1 MKKQYI
7 GRSIAL
13 LLSFLLI
20 LCCGP
25 ITAFGQAPQDTSK
38 ILQSNQ
44 IEQSSMPEQ
53 TSEPIKDSQPDKEIQ
68 DIQTSLPEQ
77 ESEPVEDNQAI
88 QESGPA
94 YSQTPGAV
102 ANDIQANDISGPNT
116 VEVGD
121 SITLN
126 GTSGWVWNH
135 NWSYSSKDGGKVNI
149 SVDPWDG
156 STATISGVSAGTVT
170 ITHTYSYGLGWTGSE
185 TFTVKITAPQGNF
198 IEARVYLRYSNQI
211 PDDIN
216 QDFGA
221 AEFGP
226 GGDDSTYITVTV
238 DRDKVNALTEAY
250 INRNGYIYYSI
261 DSDRDW
267 NQGSLTRKE
276 KVARFWEEVIYPAIE
291 ESDRQALDEIFGGHG
306 NFIGYVLKKEN
317 SGWHIDGILAE
328 DPPIY
333 VVELYDMDQNGQ
345 CVFTISDNNESRPGV
360 SYSDF
365 EARLEE
371 YLGGTDYTY
380 IAKETDF
387 IQVEYTKNGVRC
399 ITTVTPYEGDGYY
412 NQYHVYPGS
421 WQNRFAYRQVTA
433 NVYYISRMQIET
445 EVYSSLSISKTVT
458 GNAANINEHFNFTLS
473 CSALKNDTYKVTY
486 TGTEGCDTHHASTI
500 TFNYKGEASITLK
513 HGETAYIQDIPRD
526 ITVTVTESEQDGA
539 NNYTAKVSVNGAQQ
553 RQGKQAEVRIQ
564 GQNNVAFENSIAAP
578 VPTGI
583 VMDIL
588 PYIVLAAV
596 VLAGVITLV
605 IVHFKRK
612 GPHNKD
618 IWDE

>member
-25 ITAFGQAPQDTSK
+25 ITAFGQAPQNTSQ
-38 ILQSNQ
+38 IVQSNQ
-44 IEQSSMPEQ
+44 IEQSSLPE
-53 TSEPIKDSQPDKEIQ
+53 
-68 DIQTSLPEQ
+68 QTSLPEQ
-77 ESEPVEDNQAI
+77 ESEPVENNQAI
-88 QESGPA
+88 QESHPA
-94 YSQTPGAV
+94 YSQTPGAA
-102 ANDIQANDISGPNT
+102 ANDIQARDISGPNT

-126 GTSGWVWNH
+126 GTSDWVWNH
-135 NWSYSSKDGGKVNI
+135 NWSYSSNDGGKVDI
-149 SVDPWDG
+149 SVDSWDG

-185 TFTVKITAPQGNF
+185 TFTVNITAPQGNF
-198 IEARVYLRYSNQI
+198 IEAKVYLRYSNAI
-211 PDDIN
+211 PQDIN
-216 QDFGA
+216 NDFGA
-221 AEFGP
+221 SEFGP

-238 DRDKVNALTEAY
+238 DLDKVDELTEAY
-250 INRNGYIYYSI
+250 RTGNWIYYSI

-267 NQGSLTRKE
+267 NQGNLTRKE
-276 KVARFWEEVIYPAIE
+276 KVTRFWEQVIYPAIE
-291 ESDRQALDEIFGGHG
+291 ENDRQALDEIFGGHG

-317 SGWHIDGILAE
+317 VGWHIDGILAE

-333 VVELYDMDQNGQ
+333 VVELYDIDQGER
-345 CVFTISDNNESRPGV
+345 CVFTLSSNNEQRPGV

-365 EARLEE
+365 EDRLEE

-399 ITTVTPYEGDGYY
+399 VTTVTPFEGDGYGS
-412 NQYHVYPGS
+412 QYHVYPGT
-421 WQNRFAYRQVTA
+421 WQNKFAYRQVTA

-458 GNAANINEHFNFTLS
+458 GNAANVNEHFNFTLS
-473 CSALKNDTYKVTY
+473 CSALKNNTYNVTY
-486 TGTEGCDTHHASTI
+486 TGTEGCDTNHASTI
-500 TFNYKGEASITLK
+500 KFDYRGQASITLK
-513 HGETAYIQDIPRD
+513 HGETAYIQDIPSD
-526 ITVTVTESEQDGA
+526 ITITVTESEQNNA

-553 RQGKQAEVRIQ
+553 RQGKQAEVHIQ

>member
-25 ITAFGQAPQDTSK
+25 ITAFGQAPQNTSQ
-38 ILQSNQ
+38 IVQSNQ
-44 IEQSSMPEQ
+44 IEQSSLPE
-53 TSEPIKDSQPDKEIQ
+53 
-68 DIQTSLPEQ
+68 QTSLPEQ
-77 ESEPVEDNQAI
+77 ESEPVENNQAI
-88 QESGPA
+88 QESHPA
-94 YSQTPGAV
+94 YSQTPGAA
-102 ANDIQANDISGPNT
+102 ANDIQARDISGPNT

-126 GTSGWVWNH
+126 GTSDWVWNH
-135 NWSYSSKDGGKVNI
+135 NWSYSSNDGGKVDI
-149 SVDPWDG
+149 SVDSWDG

-185 TFTVKITAPQGNF
+185 TFTVNITAPQGNF
-198 IEARVYLRYSNQI
+198 IEAKVYLRYSNAI
-211 PDDIN
+211 PQDIN
-216 QDFGA
+216 NDFGA
-221 AEFGP
+221 SEFGP

-238 DRDKVNALTEAY
+238 DLDKVDELTEAY
-250 INRNGYIYYSI
+250 RTGNWIYYSI

-267 NQGSLTRKE
+267 NQGNLTRKE
-276 KVARFWEEVIYPAIE
+276 KVTRFWEQVIYPAIE
-291 ESDRQALDEIFGGHG
+291 ENDRQALDEIFGGHG

-399 ITTVTPYEGDGYY
+399 ITTVTPFEGDGYGS
-412 NQYHVYPGS
+412 QYHVYPGT
-421 WQNRFAYRQVTA
+421 WQNKFDYRQVTA

-458 GNAANINEHFNFTLS
+458 GNAANVNEHFNFTLS
-473 CSALKNDTYKVTY
+473 CSALKNNTYNVTY
-486 TGTEGCDTHHASTI
+486 TGTEGCDTNHASTI
-500 TFNYKGEASITLK
+500 KFDYRGQASITLK
-513 HGETAYIQDIPRD
+513 HGETAYIQDIPSD
-526 ITVTVTESEQDGA
+526 ITITVTESEQNNA

-553 RQGKQAEVRIQ
+553 RQGKQAEVHIQ

>member
-25 ITAFGQAPQDTSK
+25 ITAFGQAPQNTSQ
-38 ILQSNQ
+38 IVQSNQ
-44 IEQSSMPEQ
+44 IEQSSLPE
-53 TSEPIKDSQPDKEIQ
+53 
-68 DIQTSLPEQ
+68 QTSLPEQ
-77 ESEPVEDNQAI
+77 ESEPVENNQAI
-88 QESGPA
+88 QESHPA
-94 YSQTPGAV
+94 YSQTPGAA
-102 ANDIQANDISGPNT
+102 ANDIQARDISGPNT

-126 GTSGWVWNH
+126 GTSDWVWNH
-135 NWSYSSKDGGKVNI
+135 NWSYSSNDGGKVDI
-149 SVDPWDG
+149 SVDSWDG

-185 TFTVKITAPQGNF
+185 TFTVNITAPQGNF
-198 IEARVYLRYSNQI
+198 IEAKVYLRYSNAI
-211 PDDIN
+211 PQDIN
-216 QDFGA
+216 NDFGA
-221 AEFGP
+221 SEFGP

-238 DRDKVNALTEAY
+238 DLDKVDELTEAY
-250 INRNGYIYYSI
+250 RTGNWIYYSI

-267 NQGSLTRKE
+267 NQGNLTRKE
-276 KVARFWEEVIYPAIE
+276 KVTRFWEQVIYPAIE
-291 ESDRQALDEIFGGHG
+291 ENDRQALDEIFGGHG

-317 SGWHIDGILAE
+317 VGWHIDGILAE

-333 VVELYDMDQNGQ
+333 VVELYDIDQGER
-345 CVFTISDNNESRPGV
+345 CVFTLSSNNEQRPGV

-365 EARLEE
+365 EDRLEE

-399 ITTVTPYEGDGYY
+399 VTTVTPFEGDGYY

-583 VMDIL
+583 FMDIL

>member
-1 MKKQYI
+1 M
-7 GRSIAL
+7 
-13 LLSFLLI
+13 
-20 LCCGP
+20 
-25 ITAFGQAPQDTSK
+25 
-38 ILQSNQ
+38 
-44 IEQSSMPEQ
+44 
-53 TSEPIKDSQPDKEIQ
+53 
-68 DIQTSLPEQ
+68 
-77 ESEPVEDNQAI
+77 
-88 QESGPA
+88 
-94 YSQTPGAV
+94 
-102 ANDIQANDISGPNT
+102 
-116 VEVGD
+116 GD

-126 GTSGWVWNH
+126 GTSDWVWNH
-135 NWSYSSKDGGKVNI
+135 NWSYSSNDGGKVDI
-149 SVDPWDG
+149 SVDSWDG

-185 TFTVKITAPQGNF
+185 TFTVNITAPQGNF
-198 IEARVYLRYSNQI
+198 IEAKVYLRYSNAI
-211 PDDIN
+211 PQDIN
-216 QDFGA
+216 NDFGA
-221 AEFGP
+221 SEFGP

-238 DRDKVNALTEAY
+238 DLDKVDELTEAY
-250 INRNGYIYYSI
+250 RTGNWIYYSI

-267 NQGSLTRKE
+267 NQGNLTRKE
-276 KVARFWEEVIYPAIE
+276 KVTRFWEQVIYPAIE
-291 ESDRQALDEIFGGHG
+291 ENDRQALDEIFGGHG

-317 SGWHIDGILAE
+317 VGWHIDGILAE

-333 VVELYDMDQNGQ
+333 VVELYDIDQGER
-345 CVFTISDNNESRPGV
+345 CVFTLSSNNEQRPGV

-365 EARLEE
+365 EDRLEE

-399 ITTVTPYEGDGYY
+399 VTTVTPFEGDGYGS
-412 NQYHVYPGS
+412 QYHVYPGT
-421 WQNRFAYRQVTA
+421 WQNKFDYRQVTA

-458 GNAANINEHFNFTLS
+458 GNAANVNEHFNFTLS
-473 CSALKNDTYKVTY
+473 CSALKNNTYNVTY
-486 TGTEGCDTHHASTI
+486 TGTEGCDTNHASTI
-500 TFNYKGEASITLK
+500 KFDYRGQASITLK
-513 HGETAYIQDIPRD
+513 HGETAYIQDIPSD
-526 ITVTVTESEQDGA
+526 ITITVTESEQNNA
-539 NNYTAKVSVNGAQQ
+539 NNYTAMVSVNGAQQ
-553 RQGKQAEVRIQ
+553 RQGKQAEVHIQ

>member
-25 ITAFGQAPQDTSK
+25 ITAFGQAPQNTSQ
-38 ILQSNQ
+38 IVQSNQ
-44 IEQSSMPEQ
+44 IEQSSLPE
-53 TSEPIKDSQPDKEIQ
+53 
-68 DIQTSLPEQ
+68 QTSLPEQ
-77 ESEPVEDNQAI
+77 ESEPVENNQAI
-88 QESGPA
+88 QESHPA
-94 YSQTPGAV
+94 YSQTPGAA
-102 ANDIQANDISGPNT
+102 ANDIQTRDISGPNT

-126 GTSGWVWNH
+126 GTSDWVWNH
-135 NWSYSSKDGGKVNI
+135 NWSYSSNDGGKVDI
-149 SVDPWDG
+149 SVDSWDG

-185 TFTVKITAPQGNF
+185 TFTVNITAPQGNF
-198 IEARVYLRYSNQI
+198 IEAKVYLRYSNAI
-211 PDDIN
+211 PQDIN
-216 QDFGA
+216 NDFGA
-221 AEFGP
+221 SEFGP

-238 DRDKVNALTEAY
+238 DLDKVDELTEAY
-250 INRNGYIYYSI
+250 RTGNWIYYSI

-267 NQGSLTRKE
+267 NQGNLTRKE
-276 KVARFWEEVIYPAIE
+276 KVTRFWEQVIYPAIE
-291 ESDRQALDEIFGGHG
+291 ENDRQALDEIFGGHG

-317 SGWHIDGILAE
+317 VGWHIDGILAE

-333 VVELYDMDQNGQ
+333 VVELYDIDQGER
-345 CVFTISDNNESRPGV
+345 CVFTLSSNNEQRPGV

-365 EARLEE
+365 EDRLEE

-399 ITTVTPYEGDGYY
+399 VTTVTPFEGDGYGS
-412 NQYHVYPGS
+412 QYHVYPGT
-421 WQNRFAYRQVTA
+421 WQNKFAYRQVTA

-458 GNAANINEHFNFTLS
+458 GNAANVNEHFNFTLS
-473 CSALKNDTYKVTY
+473 CSALKNNTYNVTY
-486 TGTEGCDTHHASTI
+486 TGTEGCDTNHASTI
-500 TFNYKGEASITLK
+500 KFDYRGQASITLK
-513 HGETAYIQDIPRD
+513 HGETAYIQDIPSD
-526 ITVTVTESEQDGA
+526 ITITVTESEQNNA

-553 RQGKQAEVRIQ
+553 RQGKQAEVHIQ

>member
-25 ITAFGQAPQDTSK
+25 ITAFGQAPQNTSQ
-38 ILQSNQ
+38 IVQSNQ
-44 IEQSSMPEQ
+44 IEQSSLPE
-53 TSEPIKDSQPDKEIQ
+53 
-68 DIQTSLPEQ
+68 QTSLPEQ
-77 ESEPVEDNQAI
+77 ESEPVENNQAI
-88 QESGPA
+88 QESHPA
-94 YSQTPGAV
+94 YSQTPGAA
-102 ANDIQANDISGPNT
+102 ANDIQTRDISGPNT

-126 GTSGWVWNH
+126 GTSDWVWNH
-135 NWSYSSKDGGKVNI
+135 NWSYSSNDGGKVDI
-149 SVDPWDG
+149 SVDSWDG

-185 TFTVKITAPQGNF
+185 TFTVNITAPQGNF
-198 IEARVYLRYSNQI
+198 IEAKVYLRYSNAI
-211 PDDIN
+211 PQDIN
-216 QDFGA
+216 NDFGA
-221 AEFGP
+221 SEFGP

-238 DRDKVNALTEAY
+238 DLDKVDELTEAY
-250 INRNGYIYYSI
+250 RTGNWIYYSI

-267 NQGSLTRKE
+267 NQGNLTRKE
-276 KVARFWEEVIYPAIE
+276 KVTRFWEQVIYPAIE
-291 ESDRQALDEIFGGHG
+291 ENDRQALDEIFGGHG

-317 SGWHIDGILAE
+317 VGWHIDGILAE

-333 VVELYDMDQNGQ
+333 VVELYDIDQGER
-345 CVFTISDNNESRPGV
+345 CVFTLSSNNEQRPGV

-365 EARLEE
+365 EDRLEE

-399 ITTVTPYEGDGYY
+399 VTTVTPFEGDGYGS
-412 NQYHVYPGS
+412 QYHVYPGT
-421 WQNRFAYRQVTA
+421 WQNKFDYRQVTA

-458 GNAANINEHFNFTLS
+458 GNAANVNEHFNFTLS
-473 CSALKNDTYKVTY
+473 CSALKNNTYNVTY
-486 TGTEGCDTHHASTI
+486 TGTEGCDTNHASTI
-500 TFNYKGEASITLK
+500 KFDYRGQASITLK
-513 HGETAYIQDIPRD
+513 HGETAYIQDIPSD
-526 ITVTVTESEQDGA
+526 ITITVTESEQNNA

-553 RQGKQAEVRIQ
+553 RQGKQAEVHIQ